1 MNALSEKD
9 EIREPL
15 EDKIKLLN
23 EAIWEHRV
31 NNELVN
37 DWITQFQEAPD
48 VENDEQIQALFLLSH
63 FLYFGQGELRGLL
76 KSMYRDLV
84 RSPAIH
90 DIRRANGDT
99 LDRAFI
105 QKEYKRRLYKMRFL
119 PIGNPSESSTHLLYY
134 FRQENALPKDLFIN
148 THEIF
153 LRESTDDVFQISIRH
168 PEVDQYIFV
177 DDLCGSGTQARLYSR
192 DIVGPLKDHSDKA
205 KVSYLVLFAT
215 SQGLKAVR
223 DLDRFDTVDAVYE
236 LDNTFKAFSGESR
249 IFVGE
254 QGPFIRSKI
263 RATCKRYGSQLFPN
277 HPLGYKNGQL
287 LLGFTHNTPDNTLP
301 IFWGG
306 DQSLEGP
313 WKAVFQRYDKVY

>member
-1 MNALSEKD
+1 M
-9 EIREPL
+9 
-15 EDKIKLLN
+15 LN

-37 DWITQFQEAPD
+37 DWITQFQEAPN

-76 KSMYRDLV
+76 RSMYRDLV

-90 DIRRANGDT
+90 DIRRANGNT

-105 QKEYKRRLYKMRFL
+105 QREYKRRLYNIRFL

-134 FRQENALPKDLFIN
+134 FRQENSLPKDLFIN

-153 LRESTDDVFQISIRH
+153 LGESMGDEFQISIRH
-168 PEVDQYIFV
+168 PEVDQYIFI
-177 DDLCGSGTQARLYSR
+177 DDLCGSGTASPLCIPR
-192 DIVGPLKDHSDKA
+192 DIVDPLKDHSDKA

-215 SQGLKAVR
+215 SQGLEAVR

-236 LDNTFKAFSGESR
+236 LDDTFKAFSGESR
-249 IFVGE
+249 NFRG
-254 QGPFIRSKI
+254 
-263 RATCKRYGSQLFPN
+263 RARTFC
-277 HPLGYKNGQL
+277 
-287 LLGFTHNTPDNTLP
+287 
-301 IFWGG
+301 
-306 DQSLEGP
+306 
-313 WKAVFQRYDKVY
+313 